1 MQILLVED
9 HTDTRTILSRLL
21 ARCGHDISTA
31 ANVGEALGLLSGQ
44 QFDALVSD
52 IGLPDGN
59 GLQVVVEAR
68 KRQPLKTAIAVT
80 ALATDADRAR
90 GFEAGFDHYLTK
102 PFDFARLRSVLAAA

>member
-1 MQILLVED
+1 MHILLVED
-9 HTDTRTILSRLL
+9 HADTREILARLL
-21 ARCGHDISTA
+21 ARCGHEISTA
-31 ANVGEALGLLSGQ
+31 ENMHEALGLLSDQ

-52 IGLPDGN
+52 IGLPDGD
-59 GLQVVVEAR
+59 GLQVMVEAR
-68 KRQPLKTAIAVT
+68 KRQPLKTSVALT